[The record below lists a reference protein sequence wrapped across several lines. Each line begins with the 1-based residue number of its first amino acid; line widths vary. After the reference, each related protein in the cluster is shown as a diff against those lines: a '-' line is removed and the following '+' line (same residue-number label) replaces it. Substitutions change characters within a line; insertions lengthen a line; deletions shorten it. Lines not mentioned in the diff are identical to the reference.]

1 MKLDDGMIAEQFDTL
16 LEGLG
21 QEAVGLHL
29 AVERRLAAL
38 GAPGVSWGME
48 SGDTGFIR
56 ALAGR
61 RRDLL
66 CIDYDRLPEYRVL
79 ISARPFGSL
88 LQVSWFLF
96 VSPRIG
102 KDIRRA
108 LRVGAEPG
116 KRFEVGAE
124 LDLFD
129 LSDLNAF
136 VGATKLELRAAI
148 RELTDVEPE
157 VDDGVPS
164 PRGLD
169 AAGTE

>member
-1 MKLDDGMIAEQFDTL
+1 MKLHEMMIAEQFDTL

-21 QEAVGLHL
+21 QEAVGLQL
-29 AVERRLAAL
+29 GVERRLAAM

-48 SGDTGFIR
+48 SGEIGFFR

-79 ISARPFGSL
+79 ISARPFGSVL
-88 LQVSWFLF
+88 HVSWFLF
-96 VSPRIG
+96 VSPKIG

-108 LRVGAEPG
+108 FRLGAEPG

-129 LSDLNAF
+129 LCDLNAF
-136 VGATKLELRAAI
+136 VGLTKLALRAAI
-148 RELTDVEPE
+148 RELADAEPE
-157 VDDGVPS
+157 VDDTAGS
-164 PRGLD
+164 PGGLGFAD
-169 AAGTE
+169 AE